1 MMPCTRS
8 PVELASSVMR
18 LMHIVVAFFFAV
30 VSFLTLMLPS
40 FSALTSPLWGPRSKL
55 ADSQWQRPQR
65 ARG

>member
-1 MMPCTRS
+1 
-8 PVELASSVMR
+8 
-18 LMHIVVAFFFAV
+18 
-30 VSFLTLMLPS
+30 MLPS